1 MSHFS
6 CVSFCEPEISLLTN
20 KPKFVMIKKKYSPIC
35 PHLTCYFDFL
45 VHLCPLIVFFFA
57 LLSSCVAL
65 RCKPHTMFASQ
76 ATLRTSFH
84 LSTVSIIH
92 IMGNKLRKDSR
103 RRWGKNTPR
112 CASLPANTFDVLSGP
127 LRVGWATFWVI
138 LVTPKQ
144 WEGGVRWE
152 VGWRL

>member
-84 LSTVSIIH
+84 LSTVSIIY

-103 RRWGKNTPR
+103 RRWEAKTH
-112 CASLPANTFDVLSGP
+112 PAVRVCLQIPLMFYPGLCVLAGP
-127 LRVGWATFWVI
+127 LFGWY
-138 LVTPKQ
+138 L
-144 WEGGVRWE
+144 
-152 VGWRL
+152 WRLNSERGVCAGR